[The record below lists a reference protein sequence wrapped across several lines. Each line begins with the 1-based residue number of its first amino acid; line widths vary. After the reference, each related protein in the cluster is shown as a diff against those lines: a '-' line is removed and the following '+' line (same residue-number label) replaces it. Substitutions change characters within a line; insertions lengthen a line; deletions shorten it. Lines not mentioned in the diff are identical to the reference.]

1 MLKRLAHFLA
11 IHAIKP
17 RWGRIHFVLAFTMGF
32 THGYACFDPSGH
44 PDQWL
49 EVDWCLSGLSDHNL
63 LRNLAGRGFAAG
75 RNQGDQKPLKRLGS
89 VWLVFSPR

>member
-1 MLKRLAHFLA
+1 MYIPQVAPAA
-11 IHAIKP
+11 IQVMTL
-17 RWGRIHFVLAFTMGF
+17 RIVQMN
-32 THGYACFDPSGH
+32 
-44 PDQWL
+44 WL